1 MIKLHVNAMKT
12 PDSIIKSPIFQC
24 LQGPHTHNTDPTR
37 STGPAAHTQRGIFF
51 PQNSIAP

>member
-1 MIKLHVNAMKT
+1 MIKLHVNAMQT